1 MQIASRILLVWG
13 VTYPFPQLAASPAY
27 SSMLLAWSVTE
38 VIRYTY
44 FGLNTAGSPPPDL
57 LVWLRYNTFYVLYPM
72 GILSEVWLIC
82 LATGP
87 AGEVWF
93 GFELA
98 LYAILAIYV
107 PGEYFFGDKYRGEG
121 GANGYRVVC
130 PLHTH
135 DEAEEEGHEEAEGG
149 RGEEGPVS
157 WGCGG
162 WWSGRTGEG
171 VMRTLCPGVAILI
184 LVLSSRMTLL
194 SGPEGSP
201 TPCLPVPL

>member
-13 VTYPFPQLAASPAY
+13 VTYPFPHLASSPAY

-44 FGLNTAGSPPPDL
+44 FGLNTAGSPPPDA

-87 AGEVWF
+87 AGEVWV
-93 GFELA
+93 GFEWA

-107 PGEYFFGDKYRGEG
+107 PGEYLRGAGQEG
-121 GANGYRVVC
+121 VWSSANWCRVVC
-130 PLHTH
+130 PLYAH
-135 DEAEEEGHEEAEGG
+135 DEAEEEGHEEAEGE
-149 RGEEGPVS
+149 RGEEGSVS
-157 WGCGG
+157 LELWERLE
-162 WWSGRTGEG
+162 GRKDGSG
-171 VMRTLCPGVAILI
+171 VMRTLAPGVAILI
-184 LVLSSRMTLL
+184 SLYYPP
-194 SGPEGSP
+194 G
-201 TPCLPVPL
+201 

>member
-13 VTYPFPQLAASPAY
+13 VTYPFPHLASSPAY

-44 FGLNTAGSPPPDL
+44 FGLNTAGSPPPDA

-87 AGEVWF
+87 AGEVWV
-93 GFELA
+93 GFEWA

-107 PGEYFFGDKYRGEG
+107 PGKSLPGGVGERCVFGVLLTAVGSYVLYTHMMKQRRKVMKKLKEG
-121 GANGYRVVC
+121 AAKK
-130 PLHTH
+130 
-135 DEAEEEGHEEAEGG
+135 DQ
-149 RGEEGPVS
+149 
-157 WGCGG
+157 
-162 WWSGRTGEG
+162 
-171 VMRTLCPGVAILI
+171 
-184 LVLSSRMTLL
+184 
-194 SGPEGSP
+194 
-201 TPCLPVPL
+201 